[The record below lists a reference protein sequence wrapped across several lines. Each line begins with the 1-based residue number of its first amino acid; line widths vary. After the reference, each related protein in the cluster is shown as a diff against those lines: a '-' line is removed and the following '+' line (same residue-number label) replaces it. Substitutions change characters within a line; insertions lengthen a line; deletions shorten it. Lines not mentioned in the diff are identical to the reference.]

1 MVLEELD
8 PSSWHYLW
16 FEHNGHHDKFI
27 LFLLMVYDIQC
38 HTAIL
43 EWSSAGLDEPDY

>member
-1 MVLEELD
+1 MVFEELD
-8 PSSWHYLW
+8 PGLWHYLW

-43 EWSSAGLDEPDY
+43 EWSSASLDEPNY